1 MPEQPPS
8 NEVNDPSSTPSVI
21 EQFIGQRQVVQRI
34 QVALNAAWQ
43 DGVRFP
49 HSIMVGPPG
58 VGKTELCHLISK
70 EMGAEMFEQLAQN
83 IRSIEQMRGFLMEP
97 GDRDIA
103 FIDEVHE
110 LKPDV
115 QVTLYRAMENGKLF
129 LGGTDAKRKRVLE
142 MANLTLVAASTNPEK
157 LLKPLRDRF
166 KLVLQFDYYTNEE
179 LTVMLSQRA
188 TKLGWQMEDA
198 GLFNR
203 IAQRSRGTPRIALR
217 ILEEVRRVAR
227 SQGDTVL
234 TIEHFDAACR
244 LEGLDALG
252 LGPIERKY
260 LRILAQPAEPVRLN
274 VLASQIGLTPKT
286 VATTI
291 EEFLLRV
298 GLIGKSDR
306 GRMITGEGLR
316 HLQENVAAEVNNG

>member
-97 GDRDIA
+97 GDRDLA

-110 LKPDV
+110 LHPTL

-129 LGGTDAKRKRVLE
+129 LETNNAKKKRILQ

-166 KLVLQFDYYTNEE
+166 KLVLQFDYYTNAE
-179 LTVMLSQRA
+179 LTVMLKQRSV
-188 TKLGWQMEDA
+188 KLGWQVDDTN
-198 GLFNR
+198 LFDL

-227 SQGDTVL
+227 SQGDEIL
-234 TIEHFDAACR
+234 TIEHFNIACK
-244 LEGLDALG
+244 LEGLDTLG
-252 LGPIERKY
+252 LGHIERKY
-260 LRILAQPAEPVRLN
+260 LCILAQQAEPVRLN
-274 VLASQIGLTPKT
+274 VLASQIGLAPKT

-291 EEFLLRV
+291 EEFLLRA
-298 GLIGKSDR
+298 GLIGKTDK
-306 GRMITGEGLR
+306 GRMITGDGLR
-316 HLQENVAAEVNNG
+316 HLQDNARVEVTNG